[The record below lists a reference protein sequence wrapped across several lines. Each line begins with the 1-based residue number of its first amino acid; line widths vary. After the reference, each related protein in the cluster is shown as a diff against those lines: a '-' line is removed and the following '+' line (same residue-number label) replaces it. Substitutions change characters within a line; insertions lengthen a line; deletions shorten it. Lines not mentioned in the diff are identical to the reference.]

1 VTHPVDAAAPLP
13 DADEMTAQQA
23 ADHATARV
31 LYLHGQLRTLT
42 MSGIGSEWHRTGQE
56 LMAEY
61 ATAHLLRQLIDH
73 APDIADHA
81 ARSLYAALED
91 GGDTQEWAWHWA
103 TEAGIDPEALIAA
116 GEQAA
121 ANKRVAAKVKEAS
134 EVDRLR
140 AELARVTEERDLAV
154 AHDTQP
160 YPTQHAYDAL
170 AAAHAK
176 HLKRADAAEA
186 ELQRVTEESAA
197 AYSRGAEDMRTRAIE
212 VVEEEVVS
220 TWSTL
225 AIQYI
230 RDLPLTPSTPLT
242 ADTDH

>member
-1 VTHPVDAAAPLP
+1 MHDFDLDNIRERHNDIAHLAGPWTDDRAADDTIEIRTGDDDRIAVLP
-13 DADEMTAQQA
+13 DWAGSVG
-23 ADHATARV
+23 HFLINAR
-31 LYLHGQLRTLT
+31 Q
-42 MSGIGSEWHRTGQE
+42 
-56 LMAEY
+56 
-61 ATAHLLRQLIDH
+61 
-73 APDIADHA
+73 DIA
-81 ARSLYAALED
+81 S
-91 GGDTQEWAWHWA
+91 
-103 TEAGIDPEALIAA
+103 LIA
-116 GEQAA
+116 
-121 ANKRVAAKVKEAS
+121 